1 MISRREHSKDGRLPD
16 HLDELLTRLSSF
28 DTRSFYI
35 RFGQDVVQN
44 CNHCHTFGE
53 YALYALPGIV
63 LLYLRQAAV
72 VGLITIRGTHREPW
86 RTHGIGLLLFAAI
99 AEVYWTLSV
108 RIQVSG
114 QGSSYEIV
122 MWHDTLW
129 IIRHLLFLL
138 LPLAIH
144 FVCPESL
151 SMSPLAMVPMT
162 NLAVQSLHR
171 RIQLLK
177 FTSQAASRTP
187 EFRRTAGAF
196 WDRQRVEG
204 QWAREDEGVNRTAEF
219 AGVVL
224 QREGANQI
232 AAGLKQGFEPDVFVT
247 DTR

>member
-1 MISRREHSKDGRLPD
+1 
-16 HLDELLTRLSSF
+16 
-28 DTRSFYI
+28 
-35 RFGQDVVQN
+35 
-44 CNHCHTFGE
+44 
-53 YALYALPGIV
+53 
-63 LLYLRQAAV
+63 
-72 VGLITIRGTHREPW
+72 
-86 RTHGIGLLLFAAI
+86 
-99 AEVYWTLSV
+99 
-108 RIQVSG
+108 
-114 QGSSYEIV
+114 
-122 MWHDTLW
+122 
-129 IIRHLLFLL
+129 
-138 LPLAIH
+138 
-144 FVCPESL
+144 
-151 SMSPLAMVPMT
+151 MSPLAMVPMT